1 MNMSQKE
8 RYWMGKKVR
17 RTHAEGIFVIITAL
31 LVMSMMILGSSNFV
45 SAASEPQVLTLD
57 QAVKVAMENSLQR
70 QIAQSDAA
78 IAQDKL
84 KQAQSGY
91 WPKLT
96 LEAGYTHY
104 NEVPTSVALGE
115 NLVKLNNALDSMAAL
130 QKNYGT
136 YSDPYGYGGAS
147 KLDSALSQEPDLDQ
161 SLNYY
166 GWDLVFQQPLYTGNK
181 LTALNKQAK
190 ANQGYAKA
198 NLSAADQNL
207 VFEVKKAYYT
217 VISTQH
223 LVETMQ
229 QAVDDMENHVK
240 EADAYCRAGMV
251 AKLDVKRA
259 EVKLADL
266 KQKLLMAQNGLELAD
281 MALNF
286 TMGISLE
293 TKYKLVDNV
302 KYEPFQMDL
311 PTCQEKALINRPE
324 VAAINAKVE
333 MAKQNLEIAK
343 SAGRPLVALQAKHED
358 ITPYNPD
365 PENQIGIVATM
376 KLIDGGQIRNQVKE
390 AEEVVK
396 QAQTA
401 QELTNRAIKLDVE
414 QAYRNLQVA
423 LQTIQVAEKSMD
435 QAQETLHMADVSY
448 KAGLS
453 SSLERIDAEVG
464 LTQAKTNY
472 TQALSMYNIALAQ
485 LQKAIGQ

>member
-1 MNMSQKE
+1 MVTKISKWVLVLAVILSI
-8 RYWMGKKVR
+8 YGMG
-17 RTHAEGIFVIITAL
+17 TCFAGNEETQA
-31 LVMSMMILGSSNFV
+31 
-45 SAASEPQVLTLD
+45 LTLD
-57 QAVKVAMENSLQR
+57 QAVNIAMENSLQR
-70 QIAQSDAA
+70 RIAQSDVEVAK
-78 IAQDKL
+78 DKL

-104 NEVPTSVALGE
+104 SEVPTDVQLATE
-115 NLVKLNNALDSMAAL
+115 MVKMNNGMVDWA
-130 QKNYGT
+130 T
-136 YSDPYGYGGAS
+136 YLSHNGYPLIGGSLLTGMS
-147 KLDSALSQEPDLDQ
+147 KVEIPDQ

-166 GWDLVFQQPLYTGNK
+166 GWDLVLEQPLYTGNK
-181 LTALNKQAK
+181 LTAVNKQAK

-198 NLSAADQNL
+198 NLDATDQNL

-217 VISTQH
+217 VIFTGH

-229 QAVDDMENHVK
+229 QAVNSMENHVK

-266 KQKLLMAQNGLELAD
+266 KQKLLMAQNGLELAN

-286 TMGISLE
+286 TMGVNLE
-293 TKYKLVDNV
+293 THYQLIDNV
-302 KYEPFQMDL
+302 QYEPFQMDL
-311 PTCQEKALINRPE
+311 QTCQEKALATRPE
-324 VAAINAKVE
+324 VVAIQAKVE
-333 MAKQNLEIAK
+333 MAQQNLEIAK
-343 SAGRPLVALQAKHED
+343 SAGRPLVAIRAKHED

-365 PENQIGIVATM
+365 PENQIGVVATM
-376 KLIDGGQIRNQVKE
+376 KLIDGGQIRSQVRE

-423 LQTIQVAEKSMD
+423 LQTIQVAEKSLD
-435 QAQETLHMADVSY
+435 QAQETLRMAVVSY

>member
-1 MNMSQKE
+1 
-8 RYWMGKKVR
+8 MGKKVV
-17 RTHAEGIFVIITAL
+17 RTHAKGIFVIFTAL
-31 LVMSMMILGSSNFV
+31 LVLSMTILGSSNFV
-45 SAASEPQVLTLD
+45 SAANEPQVLTLD
-57 QAVKVAMENSLQR
+57 QAVKIAMENSLQR
-70 QIAQSDAA
+70 QITQGDVA

-104 NEVPTSVALGE
+104 NEVPTSVALATNIAELNNG
-115 NLVKLNNALDSMAAL
+115 LVKWATAAGA
-130 QKNYGT
+130 Y
-136 YSDPYGYGGAS
+136 DPYVSGLVGSNGLTYV
-147 KLDSALSQEPDLDQ
+147 ALPDQ

-166 GWDLVFQQPLYTGNK
+166 GWDLVLQQPLYTGNK

-217 VISTQH
+217 VIFTQH
-223 LVETMQ
+223 LVETLQ
-229 QAVDDMENHVK
+229 QAVDDMANHVK

-266 KQKLLMAQNGLELAD
+266 KQKLLMAQNGLELAN

-293 TKYKLVDNV
+293 TKYNLVDSV

-311 PTCQEKALINRPE
+311 STCQEKALANRPE
-324 VAAINAKVE
+324 VAAIQAKVE
-333 MAKQNLEIAK
+333 MAKQNLEVAK

-358 ITPYNPD
+358 FTPYNPD

-376 KLIDGGQIRNQVKE
+376 KLIDGGQIHNQVKE

-423 LQTIQVAEKSMD
+423 LQTIQVADKSMD
-435 QAQETLHMADVSY
+435 QAEETLHMADVSY

>member
-1 MNMSQKE
+1 MV
-8 RYWMGKKVR
+8 KKVPKW
-17 RTHAEGIFVIITAL
+17 L
-31 LVMSMMILGSSNFV
+31 LMFGVILGITGFGTCFASSGEN
-45 SAASEPQVLTLD
+45 QILTLD
-57 QAVKVAMENSLQR
+57 QAVSIAMENSLQR
-70 QIAQSDAA
+70 QIAQGDVAVA
-78 IAQDKL
+78 NDKL

-96 LEAGYTHY
+96 LNAGYTHY
-104 NEVPTSVALGE
+104 SEVPTDVQLATE
-115 NLVKLNNALDSMAAL
+115 MAKLNNGVDKLAQVLAQS
-130 QKNYGT
+130 NP
-136 YSDPYGYGGAS
+136 SNPYLTAISNGLNTVS
-147 KLDSALSQEPDLDQ
+147 LPDQ

-166 GWDLVFQQPLYTGNK
+166 GWNLVFEQPLYTGNK

-198 NLSAADQNL
+198 NLNAADQNL

-266 KQKLLMAQNGLELAD
+266 KQKLLMAQNGLELAN

-286 TMGISLE
+286 TMGVSLE

-311 PTCQEKALINRPE
+311 QTCQEKALANRPE
-324 VAAINAKVE
+324 VAAIQAKVE
-333 MAKQNLEIAK
+333 IAKQNLEIAK
-343 SAGRPLVALQAKHED
+343 STGRPIVALRAEHESFK
-358 ITPYNPD
+358 PYNPD
-365 PENQIGIVATM
+365 AENQIGVVATM
-376 KLIDGGQIRNQVKE
+376 KLIDGGQIHNQVKE
-390 AEEVVK
+390 AEDVVK
-396 QAQTA
+396 QAQIA

-423 LQTIQVAEKSMD
+423 LQTIQVAEKSLD

>member
-1 MNMSQKE
+1 MI
-8 RYWMGKKVR
+8 KKVSQWILML
-17 RTHAEGIFVIITAL
+17 AIILSISGIGTCFA
-31 LVMSMMILGSSNFV
+31 SSG
-45 SAASEPQVLTLD
+45 EEQVLTLD
-57 QAVKVAMENSLQR
+57 QAVGIAMENSLQR
-70 QIAQSDAA
+70 QIAQGEVA

-96 LEAGYTHY
+96 LEGGYTHY
-104 NEVPTSVALGE
+104 SEVPT
-115 NLVKLNNALDSMAAL
+115 NVKLATEMAKMNNGMDQLASLLATTYAGTPYANYYNAL
-130 QKNYGT
+130 
-136 YSDPYGYGGAS
+136 AS
-147 KLDSALSQEPDLDQ
+147 KISPVDLPDQ

-166 GWDLVFQQPLYTGNK
+166 GWDLVLEQPLYTGNK

-190 ANQGYAKA
+190 ANQGFARA
-198 NLSAADQNL
+198 NLSAADQSL

-229 QAVDDMENHVK
+229 QAVESMENHVK

-266 KQKLLMAQNGLELAD
+266 KQKLLMAQNGLELAN

-286 TMGISLE
+286 TMGVSLE
-293 TKYKLVDNV
+293 TKYQLVDNV

-311 PTCQEKALINRPE
+311 QTCQEKALANRPE
-324 VAAINAKVE
+324 VSAIQARVE
-333 MAKQNLEIAK
+333 MAKQNLEIAR
-343 SAGRPLVALQAKHED
+343 SAGRPLVAIRAKHED
-358 ITPYNPD
+358 FKPYNPD
-365 PENQIGIVATM
+365 PENQIGVVATM
-376 KLIDGGQIRNQVKE
+376 KLIDGGQIHNQVKE

-396 QAQTA
+396 QAEAA
-401 QELTNRAIKLDVE
+401 QELTNRAIRLDVE

-423 LQTIQVAEKSMD
+423 LQTIQVAEKSLD
-435 QAQETLHMADVSY
+435 QAQETLHMAVVSY

-464 LTQAKTNY
+464 MTQAKTNY

>member
-1 MNMSQKE
+1 MVMKIPK
-8 RYWMGKKVR
+8 WV
-17 RTHAEGIFVIITAL
+17 
-31 LVMSMMILGSSNFV
+31 LVLAMILSIYGMGTCF
-45 SAASEPQVLTLD
+45 AGGEEAQVLTLD
-57 QAVKVAMENSLQR
+57 QAVNIAMENSLQR
-70 QIAQSDAA
+70 RIAQSDVEVAK
-78 IAQDKL
+78 DKL

-104 NEVPTSVALGE
+104 SEVPTNVQLATELT
-115 NLVKLNNALDSMAAL
+115 KLNNGVAQLA
-130 QKNYGT
+130 
-136 YSDPYGYGGAS
+136 GAS
-147 KLDSALSQEPDLDQ
+147 WPITGYPDQ

-166 GWDLVFQQPLYTGNK
+166 GWDLVLEQPLYTGNK

-190 ANQGYAKA
+190 ANRGYAKA
-198 NLSAADQNL
+198 NLDATDQNL

-217 VISTQH
+217 VVSTEH

-229 QAVDDMENHVK
+229 QAVNSMENHVK

-266 KQKLLMAQNGLELAD
+266 KQKLLMAQNGLELAN

-286 TMGISLE
+286 TMGINLE
-293 TKYKLVDNV
+293 THYQLIDNV
-302 KYEPFQMDL
+302 KYEPFQRDL
-311 PTCQEKALINRPE
+311 QTCQEKALANRPE
-324 VAAINAKVE
+324 VAAIRARVE
-333 MAKQNLEIAK
+333 MAQQNLEIAK
-343 SAGRPLVALQAKHED
+343 SAGRPLVALRAKHED

-365 PENQIGIVATM
+365 PENQIGVVATM
-376 KLIDGGQIRNQVKE
+376 KLIDGGQIRSQVRE
-390 AEEVVK
+390 AEEVAK

-423 LQTIQVAEKSMD
+423 LQTIQVAEKSLD
-435 QAQETLHMADVSY
+435 QAQETLRMAVVSY